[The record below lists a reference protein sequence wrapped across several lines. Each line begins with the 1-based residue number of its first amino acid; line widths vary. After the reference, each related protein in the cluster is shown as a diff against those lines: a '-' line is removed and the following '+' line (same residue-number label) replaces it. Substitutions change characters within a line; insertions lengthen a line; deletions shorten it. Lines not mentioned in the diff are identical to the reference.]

1 MSYFIC
7 PHCGTRT
14 DFFAHGGGEQDTVN
28 LGIRFLDRIPL
39 VE

>member
-7 PHCGTRT
+7 PHCGIRT
-14 DFFAHGGGEQDTVN
+14 DIFARGGDEQAAVN
-28 LGIRFLDRIPL
+28 LGIPFLDRIPL